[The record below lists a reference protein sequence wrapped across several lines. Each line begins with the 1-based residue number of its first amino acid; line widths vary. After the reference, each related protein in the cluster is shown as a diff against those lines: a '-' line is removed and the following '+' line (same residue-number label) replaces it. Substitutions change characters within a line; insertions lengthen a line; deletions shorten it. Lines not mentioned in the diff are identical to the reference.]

1 MRNKVARR
9 HTLTSFVLTAACL
22 VFMTVMLQRAQR
34 KHVVAHVQELTG
46 AAEAGTP
53 VAEDHFSPTEDLERI
68 DVERLERAKTSVDI
82 AMYAFTDRYI
92 ADEVKRLAERGVKV
106 RIYRDQQQYEEE
118 QRHASKKNDDSTT
131 SMLTG
136 EGNVQIRVKEHRE
149 LMHLKAF
156 LVDGTLLRDG
166 SANWSPSGEKR
177 QDNNAHFTADPAQ
190 AEAFR
195 KVFEEM
201 WSRTDNLVVQ

>member
-1 MRNKVARR
+1 MARS
-9 HTLTSFVLTAACL
+9 HSFGSFLIAIACL
-22 VFMTVMLQRAQR
+22 VAITLMIQKVQQ
-34 KHVVAHVQELTG
+34 KHVTAHVEELTR

-53 VAEDHFSPTEDLERI
+53 VAEDHFSPREDLERM
-68 DVERLERAKTSVDI
+68 DVQRLEGAKISVDI

-92 ADEVKRLAERGVKV
+92 AEELQTLAHRGVKI

-118 QRHASKKNDDSTT
+118 QRHASKKSDDSTT

-136 EGNVQIRVKEHRE
+136 EGNVQVRVKGHRE
-149 LMHLKAF
+149 LMHLKAY

-190 AEAFR
+190 AAAFQ
-195 KVFEEM
+195 KIFEEM
-201 WSRTDNLVVQ
+201 WGRADNLVVQ

>member
-1 MRNKVARR
+1 MARR
-9 HTLTSFVLTAACL
+9 HSFGSWFITLAFLIVITL
-22 VFMTVMLQRAQR
+22 VIQRTQQ
-34 KHVVAHVQELTG
+34 KHVTARVEELTR

-53 VAEDHFSPTEDLERI
+53 AAEDHFSPREDLERM
-68 DVERLERAKTSVDI
+68 DVTRLDGAKNSVDI

-92 ADEVKRLAERGVKV
+92 ADELKTLAERGVKI

-118 QRHASKKNDDSTT
+118 QRHASKKSDDSTT
-131 SMLTG
+131 SLLTG
-136 EGNVQIRVKEHRE
+136 EQNVQIRVKGHRE
-149 LMHLKAF
+149 LMHLKAY

-190 AEAFR
+190 AAAFQ
-195 KVFEEM
+195 KTFDDM
-201 WSRTDNLVVQ
+201 WARSDNLVVQ